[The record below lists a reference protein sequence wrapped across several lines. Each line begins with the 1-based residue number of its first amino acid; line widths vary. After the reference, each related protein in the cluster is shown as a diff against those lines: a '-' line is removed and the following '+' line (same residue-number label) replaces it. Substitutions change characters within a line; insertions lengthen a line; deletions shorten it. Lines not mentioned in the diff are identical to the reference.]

1 MQTSL
6 RMESEEE
13 ETSEGINSTGGIAQ
27 EELMEDSSS
36 NSQQPCSGT
45 LNNVPLLIQEIM
57 DVEHLWFSTSS
68 RSNEKDLDIPAVN
81 HDHDHG
87 VSSIPGGENMVQT
100 LTNMADKRLF
110 KLVKW
115 CKSLPLFKNILIDD
129 QISLLINAWC
139 ELLVFSCCYRS
150 IETPGVIRVSNQKRL
165 NLEEARSLGIDKW
178 IEKMLNF
185 SDQLRR
191 LRIDAYEYV
200 SMKVIVLLTSSDAS
214 VLKEAGNVSES
225 QEKVVQALQHY
236 SASQYP
242 EMPSKFAELLLR
254 MPELHRVCQGC
265 KEMLCPRQQPL
276 EGETTPGFNLLME
289 LLRGDL

>member
-1 MQTSL
+1 MGNGLPMQTSL

-45 LNNVPLLIQEIM
+45 LNNVPLLIQVYISAHDYSSLGYYSNCLPFQEIM

-115 CKSLPLFKNILIDD
+115 CKSLPLFKNIL
-129 QISLLINAWC
+129 
-139 ELLVFSCCYRS
+139 V
-150 IETPGVIRVSNQKRL
+150 K
-165 NLEEARSLGIDKW
+165 
-178 IEKMLNF
+178 
-185 SDQLRR
+185 
-191 LRIDAYEYV
+191 
-200 SMKVIVLLTSSDAS
+200 
-214 VLKEAGNVSES
+214 
-225 QEKVVQALQHY
+225 
-236 SASQYP
+236 
-242 EMPSKFAELLLR
+242 
-254 MPELHRVCQGC
+254 
-265 KEMLCPRQQPL
+265 PL
-276 EGETTPGFNLLME
+276 PYTQC
-289 LLRGDL
+289 